1 MPPQPKKAAPVPAAG
16 AGQPPWAMVS
26 PDGTDLYF
34 PTKPE
39 DAQAFT
45 REFGAQPVNPEG
57 FPWPSILRADGTVDL
72 GDADPKEQSESQPSD
87 DAPVGMIGGQDSQPD
102 TPGAAPESPRVPESE
117 QGGPMDP
124 AAEKTAP
131 APVRRPR
138 RASQATAPA
147 ELTAYCPTPDYCFP
161 LGLPDNVSHV
171 ACVHG
176 SSS

>member
-72 GDADPKEQSESQPSD
+72 GDADPKEQSESPESD

-102 TPGAAPESPRVPESE
+102 TPGAAPESE
-117 QGGPMDP
+117 QGGPMDQP
-124 AAEKTAP
+124 AAPTSP